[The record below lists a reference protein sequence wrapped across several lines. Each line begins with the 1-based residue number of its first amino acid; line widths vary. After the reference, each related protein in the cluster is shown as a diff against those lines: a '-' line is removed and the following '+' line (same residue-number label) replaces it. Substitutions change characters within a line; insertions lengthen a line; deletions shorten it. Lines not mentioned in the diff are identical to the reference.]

1 MVLSVIISN
10 LTFIAPNFWN
20 SVIASSAQLFL
31 QRPPSIILYMEMLT
45 GIPLSVISWNI
56 SLAATVLPN

>member
-20 SVIASSAQLFL
+20 SAIASSAQLFL